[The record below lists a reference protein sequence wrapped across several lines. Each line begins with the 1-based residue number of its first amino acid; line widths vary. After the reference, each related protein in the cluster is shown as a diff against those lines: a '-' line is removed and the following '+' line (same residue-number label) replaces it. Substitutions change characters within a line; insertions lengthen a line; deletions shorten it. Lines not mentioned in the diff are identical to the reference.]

1 MADFNEQLRVGNVS
15 FVSGCDRDNR
25 SQANGKFR
33 HNRTLSVW
41 GLNDRLWSKVD
52 WLTVDCM
59 RASKRP
65 PAM

>member
-1 MADFNEQLRVGNVS
+1 MAAFNEQLRVGNVS

-41 GLNDRLWSKVD
+41 GLNDRLWSTAAESGIGVSWDKTAV
-52 WLTVDCM
+52 
-59 RASKRP
+59 P
-65 PAM
+65 

>member
-41 GLNDRLWSKVD
+41 GLNDRLWSK
-52 WLTVDCM
+52 
-59 RASKRP
+59 
-65 PAM
+65 PAAVATTQ